1 MRIKLS
7 STKIT
12 GRAFCGEHIEGS
24 VLDEKLVGCSNRGT
38 EWSAGDTNLGS
49 GSRVQVGDANMGV
62 IRGDGGRRRKGH
74 SRSISSPGE
83 MGRTQ
88 TLPVL
93 SNVGQEQETGKDNE
107 CQWSSNSSSR
117 KWAQKVGSSEGRAW
131 KNEDEETRRVCSG
144 QTTGKAEPGLNDRLL
159 ATSQPS
165 AVL

>member
-1 MRIKLS
+1 MGSTSRAQSWTRSLLGVPTEALSGQLETRI
-7 STKIT
+7 
-12 GRAFCGEHIEGS
+12 
-24 VLDEKLVGCSNRGT
+24 
-38 EWSAGDTNLGS
+38 WGS

-83 MGRTQ
+83 IGRTQ

-131 KNEDEETRRVCSG
+131 KNEDEETRQVCSG

>member
-1 MRIKLS
+1 MGSTSRAQSWTRSLLGVPTEALSAQLETRI
-7 STKIT
+7 
-12 GRAFCGEHIEGS
+12 
-24 VLDEKLVGCSNRGT
+24 
-38 EWSAGDTNLGS
+38 WGS

-83 MGRTQ
+83 IGRTQ

-93 SNVGQEQETGKDNE
+93 SNVGQEQETGKDSE

-131 KNEDEETRRVCSG
+131 KNEDEETRQVCSG

>member
-1 MRIKLS
+1 MGSTSRAQSWTRSLLGVPTEALSAQLETRI
-7 STKIT
+7 
-12 GRAFCGEHIEGS
+12 
-24 VLDEKLVGCSNRGT
+24 
-38 EWSAGDTNLGS
+38 WGS
-49 GSRVQVGDANMGV
+49 GSRVQVGDANMRV
-62 IRGDGGRRRKGH
+62 VRGDGGCRRKGH

-83 MGRTQ
+83 IGRTQ

-131 KNEDEETRRVCSG
+131 KNEDEETRQICSG

>member
-1 MRIKLS
+1 MGSTSRAQSWTRSLLGVPTEALSGQLETRI
-7 STKIT
+7 
-12 GRAFCGEHIEGS
+12 
-24 VLDEKLVGCSNRGT
+24 
-38 EWSAGDTNLGS
+38 WGS

-62 IRGDGGRRRKGH
+62 IRGNGGHRRKGH

-83 MGRTQ
+83 IGRTQ

-107 CQWSSNSSSR
+107 CQWSSNSSSQ

-131 KNEDEETRRVCSG
+131 KNEDEETRQVCSG

>member
-1 MRIKLS
+1 MGSTSRAQSWTRSLLGVPTEALSAQLETRI
-7 STKIT
+7 
-12 GRAFCGEHIEGS
+12 
-24 VLDEKLVGCSNRGT
+24 
-38 EWSAGDTNLGS
+38 WGS

-83 MGRTQ
+83 IGRTQ

-131 KNEDEETRRVCSG
+131 KNEDEEMRQVCSG
-144 QTTGKAEPGLNDRLL
+144 QTTGKAEPELNDRLL

>member
-1 MRIKLS
+1 MGSTSRAQSWTRSLLGVPTEALSGQLETRI
-7 STKIT
+7 
-12 GRAFCGEHIEGS
+12 
-24 VLDEKLVGCSNRGT
+24 
-38 EWSAGDTNLGS
+38 WGS

-62 IRGDGGRRRKGH
+62 VRGDGGRRRKGH

-83 MGRTQ
+83 IRRTQ

-131 KNEDEETRRVCSG
+131 KNEDEETRQVCSG